1 MKHPAPDQAT
11 LRIRITCGDDI
22 AIGQGKADLLQ
33 GVRETGSIAGAARR
47 MGMSYRKAW
56 LLLDEMNRCFRE
68 PVVVAVK
75 GGPSGGGAVLTPLG
89 QEALDRYRIIQQHAR
104 AAIEQE
110 LAAYRQLL
118 RVKQP
123 GPARPSAG

>member
-1 MKHPAPDQAT
+1 MRHPAPDQAT
-11 LRIRITCGDDI
+11 LRIRITRGEDI

-68 PVVVAVK
+68 PVVVAAK

-89 QEALDRYRIIQQHAR
+89 QEALDRYRDIQAHAK
-104 AAIEQE
+104 AAIARE
-110 LAAYRQLL
+110 LDAYRQLL
-118 RVKQP
+118 KQ
-123 GPARPSAG
+123 

>member
-1 MKHPAPDQAT
+1 MKHLAPDQAT

-22 AIGQGKADLLQ
+22 AIGQGKADLLE

-68 PVVVAVK
+68 PVVIAAK
-75 GGPSGGGAVLTPLG
+75 GGPNGGGAVLTPLG
-89 QEALDRYRIIQQHAR
+89 REALDRYRTIQRNAR
-104 AAIEQE
+104 AAIEQDLE
-110 LAAYRQLL
+110 AYRQLL
-118 RVKQP
+118 AIR
-123 GPARPSAG
+123 S